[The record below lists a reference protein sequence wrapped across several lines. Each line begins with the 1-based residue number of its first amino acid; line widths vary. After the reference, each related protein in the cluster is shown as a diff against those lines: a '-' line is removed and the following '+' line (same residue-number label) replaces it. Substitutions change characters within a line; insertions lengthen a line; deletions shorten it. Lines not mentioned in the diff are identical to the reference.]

1 MFGIVVG
8 PDHNFLIWGVDKK
21 IIVFGSSSSVMS
33 LVDKKIIVFGS
44 SSYVMSL
51 VNPPD

>member
-8 PDHNFLIWGVDKK
+8 PDHNFFIWGVDKK
-21 IIVFGSSSSVMS
+21 IIVFGSR
-33 LVDKKIIVFGS
+33 DKKFIVFGS

-51 VNPPD
+51 VNAPD

>member
-21 IIVFGSSSSVMS
+21 IIVFGSR
-33 LVDKKIIVFGS
+33 DKKFIVFGS

-51 VNPPD
+51 VNAPD

>member
-21 IIVFGSSSSVMS
+21 IIVVGSR
-33 LVDKKIIVFGS
+33 DKKFIVFGS
-44 SSYVMSL
+44 SSYVISL
-51 VNPPD
+51 VNAPD